1 MDRHGDG
8 IGSPARRL
16 HPSDGRAQHTRAAWR
31 VADHSSG
38 RLCAA
43 HLSPEQ
49 PASAGPGRKP
59 ARVVAGTITM
69 QLADGVLLNL
79 FISSLGL
86 WWVIL
91 PGMILGAVVG
101 ILPGFSAQNTLIIL
115 LPLTLQMSVE
125 AGMAF
130 MISLYCTTQ
139 LGGGIPAILFNMP
152 GEGGAAATTLDGY
165 PMTKKGQ
172 AQQALVLCFAA
183 SAFGGL
189 VSTLATMAVLPA
201 LGQLGLYFR
210 SVEMV
215 VVMVFGLTLIAAI
228 AARDLLKGLIAGF
241 LGLMIGAIG
250 ADPIY
255 GSPRATFGFLELND
269 GVPLIPVLIGLF
281 AISEALV
288 LIESETI
295 VRSEDLSTAKSAR
308 WHDTLEGLWITARY
322 WWQTV
327 WTSLIGLIIG
337 ILPGAG
343 ATIAAFLAY
352 HYSKML
358 SKTPE
363 LYGTGH
369 PPGVIAPESANNGVT
384 SGTLVPVFALGIPGG
399 TTGAIMMLVLTYHG
413 VVLGPRL
420 FIERPELVYTVYMQ
434 MFVCYILMALLILP
448 MARYMSRV
456 VWVPTKFLVP
466 LILALVTIAAFSERE
481 YIFDMG
487 LALAAGVVGYLARKT
502 GYEVTAILVGVIMGP
517 LFEQYL
523 LRSLRVGQGD
533 LTVLFS
539 SGLGNVLW
547 LLVAAT
553 LVLPLIRSRRREGVL
568 ARTVQAGFE

>member
-1 MDRHGDG
+1 MLVSNALIYDVFVQ
-8 IGSPARRL
+8 S
-16 HPSDGRAQHTRAAWR
+16 
-31 VADHSSG
+31 
-38 RLCAA
+38 
-43 HLSPEQ
+43 LS
-49 PASAGPGRKP
+49 
-59 ARVVAGTITM
+59 
-69 QLADGVLLNL
+69 
-79 FISSLGL
+79 L
-86 WWVIL
+86 WWVII
-91 PGMILGAVVG
+91 PGMLLGIVVG

-115 LPLTLQMSVE
+115 LPLTLEMSVE
-125 AGMAF
+125 AAMAF

-189 VSTLATMAVLPA
+189 ITTIAAMALLPL
-201 LGQLGLYFR
+201 LGQLGFYFR
-210 SVEMV
+210 SIEMV

-228 AARDLLKGLIAGF
+228 AAKDMLRGLIAGA
-241 LGLMIGAIG
+241 LGLMIGAVG
-250 ADPIY
+250 ADPIF
-255 GSPRATFGFLELND
+255 GTARATFGLLELYD

-288 LIESETI
+288 MIESETI
-295 VRSEDLSTAKSAR
+295 VDTAGLSAAKSAR
-308 WHDTLEGLWITARY
+308 WSDTLDGLVIAARY

-327 WTSLIGLIIG
+327 WTSLIGLLVG

-343 ATIAAFLAY
+343 STVAAFLAY
-352 HYSKML
+352 HYSKL
-358 SKTPE
+358 SSKTPE

-384 SGTLVPVFALGIPGG
+384 SGTLVPVLALGIPGG
-399 TTGAIMMLVLTYHG
+399 TTGAIMMIVLTYHG
-413 VVLGPRL
+413 VLLGPRL
-420 FIERPELVYTVYMQ
+420 FIERPELVYSIYMQ
-434 MFVCYILMALLILP
+434 MLVCYGLMVLMILP
-448 MARYMSRV
+448 LARYMSRV
-456 VWVPTKFLVP
+456 VWIPTRFLVP
-466 LILALVTIAAFSERE
+466 LILSMITIAAFSERE
-481 YIFDMG
+481 YVFDMG
-487 LALAAGVVGYLARKT
+487 LALFFGVVGYIARKT
-502 GYEVTAILVGVIMGP
+502 QYEVTAILVGVIMGP

-547 LLVAAT
+547 LMVAAT
-553 LVLPLIRSRRREGVL
+553 LVLPWLRNRRREGVL
-568 ARTVQAGFE
+568 AQTVRAGYE

>member
-1 MDRHGDG
+1 MEVSSALLLD
-8 IGSPARRL
+8 L
-16 HPSDGRAQHTRAAWR
+16 FTRS
-31 VADHSSG
+31 VA
-38 RLCAA
+38 
-43 HLSPEQ
+43 
-49 PASAGPGRKP
+49 
-59 ARVVAGTITM
+59 
-69 QLADGVLLNL
+69 
-79 FISSLGL
+79 L

-91 PGMILGAVVG
+91 PGMLLGTVVG

-115 LPLTLQMSVE
+115 LPLTLHMGVE

-130 MISLYCTTQ
+130 MIALYCTTQ

-189 VSTLATMAVLPA
+189 VTTAATMALLPA

-228 AARDLLKGLIAGF
+228 AAKDLIKGLIAGF
-241 LGLMIGAIG
+241 FGLMIGAAG
-250 ADPIY
+250 ADPVF
-255 GSPRATFGFLELND
+255 GTPRATFGFLELYD
-269 GVPLIPVLIGLF
+269 GVPLIPALIGLF
-281 AISEALV
+281 AISEAFVML
-288 LIESETI
+288 EGETI
-295 VRSEDLSTAKSAR
+295 VRSADLSKAKTAKWR
-308 WHDTLEGLWITARY
+308 DTLDGLWLTARY

-343 ATIAAFLAY
+343 STVAAFLAY
-352 HYSKML
+352 HYSKLL

-369 PPGVIAPESANNGVT
+369 PPGVIATESANNGVT

-399 TTGAIMMLVLTYHG
+399 TTGAIMMIVLTYHG

-420 FIERPELVYTVYMQ
+420 FIERQDLVYGVYMQ
-434 MFVCYILMALLILP
+434 MLVCYLFMIIMILP
-448 MARYMSRV
+448 LARYMSRV
-456 VWVPTKFLVP
+456 VWIPTRYLVP
-466 LILALVTIAAFSERE
+466 LILSLVIVAAFSERD
-481 YIFDMG
+481 YVFDMG
-487 LALAAGVVGYLARKT
+487 LALFFGVVGYVARKT
-502 GYEVTAILVGVIMGP
+502 KYEVTAILIGVLMGP
-517 LFEQYL
+517 LFEEYF
-523 LRSLRVGQGD
+523 LRSMRIGQGD
-533 LTVLFS
+533 LTILFS
-539 SGLGNVLW
+539 STLGNVLW
-547 LLVAAT
+547 VMVALA
-553 LVLPLIRSRRREGVL
+553 LVLPWLRSRRKGGVL
-568 ARTVQAGFE
+568 ARSVAAGHES

>member
-1 MDRHGDG
+1 MLD
-8 IGSPARRL
+8 IFLQS
-16 HPSDGRAQHTRAAWR
+16 
-31 VADHSSG
+31 
-38 RLCAA
+38 
-43 HLSPEQ
+43 LS
-49 PASAGPGRKP
+49 
-59 ARVVAGTITM
+59 
-69 QLADGVLLNL
+69 
-79 FISSLGL
+79 L
-86 WWVIL
+86 WWVIV
-91 PGMILGAVVG
+91 PGMLLGIIVG

-115 LPLTLQMSVE
+115 LPLTLEMSIE
-125 AGMAF
+125 AAMAF

-165 PMTKKGQ
+165 PMTRKGQ

-183 SAFGGL
+183 SAFGGML
-189 VSTLATMAVLPA
+189 TTILAMVMLPA
-201 LGQLGLYFR
+201 LGQLGFYFR

-228 AARDLLKGLIAGF
+228 AAKDMVRGLIAGAF
-241 LGLMIGAIG
+241 GLMIGSIG

-255 GSPRATFGFLELND
+255 GTGRATFGLLELYD

-288 LIESETI
+288 MIETETI
-295 VRSEDLSTAKSAR
+295 VSSDELTAAKDAR
-308 WHDTLEGLWITARY
+308 WADTLEGLVITGRY

-343 ATIAAFLAY
+343 STIAAFLAY
-352 HYSKML
+352 HYSKIS

-384 SGTLVPVFALGIPGG
+384 SGTLIPVLALGIPGG
-399 TTGAIMMLVLTYHG
+399 TTGAIMMIVLTYHG
-413 VVLGPRL
+413 VLLGPRL
-420 FIERPELVYTVYMQ
+420 FIERADLVYSIYMQ
-434 MFVCYILMALLILP
+434 MFVCYLLMILMILP
-448 MARYMSRV
+448 LARYMSRV
-456 VWVPTKFLVP
+456 VWIPNRFLVP
-466 LILALVTIAAFSERE
+466 LILSMITIAAFSERE

-487 LALAAGVVGYLARKT
+487 LALFCGVIGYIARKT

-539 SGLGNVLW
+539 STLGNVLW
-547 LLVAAT
+547 VMVIAT
-553 LVLPLIRSRRREGVL
+553 LVLPWIRERRRNGVL
-568 ARTVQAGFE
+568 ARTTEAGFDA